1 VSASNNQ
8 GGYLTLFPPLY
19 CTVQSIARHK
29 NLKLSQRMHDELGG
43 VGMKYSAILCRA
55 VQEPVVNWQMFDN
68 VPKQTKMLQCMLS
81 KKALARN
88 IMNRSTYLE
97 FSQQITV
104 EHHSVSRQEP
114 SCERLLLYRKLFT
127 VES

>member
-1 VSASNNQ
+1 
-8 GGYLTLFPPLY
+8 
-19 CTVQSIARHK
+19 
-29 NLKLSQRMHDELGG
+29 
-43 VGMKYSAILCRA
+43 MKYSAILCRA